1 MPSAYLSLPSQ
12 PVTGQVILAQQ
23 FNQDVMGDIGKGL
36 THFYESG
43 QLWAALIGAAVGYIF
58 KSVI

>member
-1 MPSAYLSLPSQ
+1 M
-12 PVTGQVILAQQ
+12 AQQ

>member
-1 MPSAYLSLPSQ
+1 MPSPYLPTQ
-12 PVTGQVILAQQ
+12 PTQLTTQVVMAQQ